1 MKTAEE
7 LNNIKT
13 ELEDLKEKLA
23 TLTEEELNQVAGGI
37 VKVEYIAA
45 TKSKKDF
52 WLFDTQNFIPQGQ
65 VPKQLIPTK
74 VVKESVPVA

>member
-52 WLFDTQNFIPQGQ
+52 
-65 VPKQLIPTK
+65 
-74 VVKESVPVA
+74 